1 MQRFETPDGAPMTLP
16 AAGVLLPESLGAI
29 LDAQPGDEIEIDL
42 PGAGVSTLHLPLTA
56 FTSDTLGNL
65 VFMRDSVL
73 RDALGAD
80 ADAFAGGLF
89 DTATIRFTTGAD
101 AATIA
106 TAVQALPD
114 VVVYVPVQA
123 DLRLGRV
130 GRDRSSPPSPTCS
143 SSSARSWPSSRS
155 GAR

>member
-1 MQRFETPDGAPMTLP
+1 MTLP

-89 DTATIRFTTGAD
+89 DTATIRFATGAD
-101 AATIA
+101 PATVAA
-106 TAVQALPD
+106 AVSGTTSRRSARYTSGSRNIE
-114 VVVYVPVQA
+114 VVWTRHASTNRSRQA
-123 DLRLGRV
+123 DRAGPDPAAPRP
-130 GRDRSSPPSPTCS
+130 SAPPP
-143 SSSARSWPSSRS
+143 
-155 GAR
+155 